1 MRLGIYNKVI
11 FLSLINVSFTKKIE
25 TVSDINL
32 NMYTG
37 KWFQAATSRSTKLLG
52 TGIDFSNV
60 TANYQCIDNCKSN
73 NISVFNEGFDNFG
86 RYTSIKGFSY
96 CEDNNLP
103 GKRKVIFEKIP
114 FPGNY
119 WIVKLGPIVNCQ
131 YDYAI
136 VSGPVTD
143 NIGTRFSLYV
153 LCRNVN
159 KYEEKYEKEVK
170 QWCVDNGFKYYWN
183 EYVKTK
189 QN

>member
-1 MRLGIYNKVI
+1 MKVLITLVDTHLLKDFHIARTTIYQVK
-11 FLSLINVSFTKKIE
+11 
-25 TVSDINL
+25 
-32 NMYTG
+32 
-37 KWFQAATSRSTKLLG
+37 
-52 TGIDFSNV
+52 
-60 TANYQCIDNCKSN
+60 
-73 NISVFNEGFDNFG
+73 
-86 RYTSIKGFSY
+86 
-96 CEDNNLP
+96 
-103 GKRKVIFEKIP
+103 
-114 FPGNY
+114 GNY